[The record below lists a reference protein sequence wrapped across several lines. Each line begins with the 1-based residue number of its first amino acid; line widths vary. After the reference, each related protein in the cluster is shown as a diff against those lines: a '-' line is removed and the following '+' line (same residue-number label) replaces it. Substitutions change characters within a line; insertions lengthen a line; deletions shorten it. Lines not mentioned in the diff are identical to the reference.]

1 MLDII
6 NYQKIQKRSIVRH
19 HFTPAGRVM
28 VSPDKDTRCEHSLPW
43 ARLSHI
49 VGKRVKIYSHF

>member
-28 VSPDKDTRCEHSLPW
+28 VSPDKDTHREHSHPR
-43 ARLSHI
+43 ARFSHI